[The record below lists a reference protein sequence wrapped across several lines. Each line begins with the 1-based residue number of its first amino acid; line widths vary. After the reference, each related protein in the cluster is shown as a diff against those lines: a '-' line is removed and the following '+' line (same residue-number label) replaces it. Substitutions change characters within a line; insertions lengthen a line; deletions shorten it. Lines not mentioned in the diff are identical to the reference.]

1 MKQLPFAC
9 TLLAASM
16 TLGLSQAQAS
26 FTVGNT
32 DISFGGFIKLDVLLN
47 DTPDGNLGTNIG
59 RDFYVPSLTPVG
71 GEGESTK
78 FDMHARQSRFFFTT
92 STQLDNGKTLGARL
106 EFDMMSTPG
115 GDQRISNGYSPG
127 IRHAFFT
134 YDSWL
139 FGQTWSTFMDL
150 TSLPET
156 VDFVGNTDGQ
166 IFVRQPQIRYTHG
179 NFQFAIENPETT
191 VTPDP
196 TGGRVVTDDNT
207 MPDLA
212 ARYNHRADWGSLSV
226 SGLLRQLAY
235 EDRALQIDDSVMGYG
250 LSVTG
255 KVMLTDTNDIRFTF
269 NTGKGLGRYIG
280 LNTVNGAVLDSNGE
294 LHAIKSTGFTAAYRH
309 VWDAHW
315 RTNLIY
321 ATLRVDNDTDLTG
334 AGATKSTES
343 LAANMIYQAS
353 RHLQFGLEFRH
364 ATRKLESGA
373 DGDLNRLQFMAKYD
387 F

>member
-1 MKQLPFAC
+1 MKQLPFAASI
-9 TLLAASM
+9 LAASI
-16 TLGLSQAQAS
+16 TLGMSQAQAS

-32 DISFGGFIKLDVLLN
+32 DISFGGFIKLDVMLN
-47 DTPDGNLGTNIG
+47 DTPDGNLATNIG

-92 STQLDNGKTLGARL
+92 QTQLDNGKTIGGRL

-134 YDSWL
+134 YDNWL

-150 TSLPET
+150 TSLPES

-166 IFVRQPQIRYTHG
+166 IFVRQPQIRYTQG
-179 NFQFAIENPETT
+179 NFQFAVENPESTI
-191 VTPDP
+191 TPSP
-196 TGGRVVTDDNT
+196 AGGRVVTDDNT
-207 MPDLA
+207 MPDLV
-212 ARYNHRADWGSLSV
+212 ARYNHRADWGSVSL
-226 SGLLRQLAY
+226 SGLVRQLAY
-235 EDRALQIDDSVMGYG
+235 EDRDLQINDRVMGYG
-250 LSVTG
+250 LSLTG
-255 KVMLTDTNDIRFTF
+255 KVMVSDTNDIRFTV

-280 LNTVNGAVLDSNGE
+280 LNTANGAVLDANGE
-294 LHAIKSTGFTAAYRH
+294 LQAIQSTGVTLAYRH
-309 VWDAHW
+309 VWDEHW

-321 ATLRVDNDTDLTG
+321 ATLRVDNDEALTG
-334 AGATKSTES
+334 PTATKSTES
-343 LAANMIYQAS
+343 LSANMMYQAS
-353 RHLQFGLEFRH
+353 RHLQFGVEFRH
-364 ATRKLESGA
+364 ATRKLESGV